1 MYDVRL
7 NFIKLFPQKNKSQ
20 HIRQFSTDSKNIM
33 GYQLLLMDIKS
44 QDQWFEEEI
53 LRKWGSDYKMIRG

>member
-7 NFIKLFPQKNKSQ
+7 NFLKLFPQKKKSQ
-20 HIRQFSTDSKNIM
+20 QFTNFPQTQNIM

-44 QDQWFEEEI
+44 QDQWFEEEF

>member
-7 NFIKLFPQKNKSQ
+7 NFIQIIPAKEQVTTYSPIFHRLKKY
-20 HIRQFSTDSKNIM
+20 M

-53 LRKWGSDYKMIRG
+53 LRKWGSD

>member
-1 MYDVRL
+1 MCDERL
-7 NFIKLFPQKNKSQ
+7 SFLKLFPQKNKSQ
-20 HIRQFSTDSKNIM
+20 QFANFPQTQNIYM

-53 LRKWGSDYKMIRG
+53 LRKWGSDYKIKRG

>member
-1 MYDVRL
+1 MCEERL
-7 NFIKLFPQKNKSQ
+7 SFLKLFPQRNKSQ
-20 HIRQFSTDSKNIM
+20 QLANFHKLKNIM
-33 GYQLLLMDIKS
+33 GYQLLQMDIKS

>member
-7 NFIKLFPQKNKSQ
+7 NFLKLFPQKKKSQ
-20 HIRQFSTDSKNIM
+20 QFTNFPQTQNIM

-44 QDQWFEEEI
+44 QDQWFEEEF
-53 LRKWGSDYKMIRG
+53 LRKWGSDYKIIRG

>member
-1 MYDVRL
+1 MYDERL
-7 NFIKLFPQKNKSQ
+7 NFSQIIPVEQKVTA
-20 HIRQFSTDSKNIM
+20 IRQFFHKLKNIM
-33 GYQLLLMDIKS
+33 GSQLLQMDKS

>member
-7 NFIKLFPQKNKSQ
+7 NFLKLFPQKKKSQ
-20 HIRQFSTDSKNIM
+20 QFTNFPQTQNIM

-44 QDQWFEEEI
+44 QDQ
-53 LRKWGSDYKMIRG
+53 